1 VLCCVNCLN
10 YVGTCKQ
17 DGINIKFD
25 RPQYLVIDSASD
37 AEYNG
42 AQSVFGETCQIAM
55 CWFHVF
61 ENIKKRRDVPSDL
74 LIPSFFIIRRRASV
88 ERKPM
93 N

>member
-1 VLCCVNCLN
+1 MLCCVNCLN

-17 DGINIKFD
+17 DG

-42 AQSVFGETCQIAM
+42 AQSVFGEKCQIAM
-55 CWFHVF
+55 CWFHVV

-74 LIPSFFIIRRRASV
+74 LVPSFFIIRRRASV